1 MVVSKYDIP
10 WHRMPSLV
18 IRNIG
23 RNGGGPGFVFC
34 FNCIFPRFLITVL
47 CPLILMSSQ
56 QGAQTWITAEG
67 KNSQTSF
74 AKKYENSI
82 FKIFNGK
89 SEIRMMRINHCFI
102 QRYRSQIKIL
112 SNIYNVLTPYI
123 KQINHFHVPKGLMI
137 IVGENK

>member
-18 IRNIG
+18 SRNIG

-67 KNSQTSF
+67 ENSQTSF
-74 AKKYENSI
+74 AKKYN
-82 FKIFNGK
+82 FKGK
-89 SEIRMMRINHCFI
+89 C
-102 QRYRSQIKIL
+102 KIL
-112 SNIYNVLTPYI
+112 MLLPITALNNARKFIIFGCCELSDISQQTNQPFQHTASPPERV
-123 KQINHFHVPKGLMI
+123 KG
-137 IVGENK
+137 